1 MKHHSS
7 MVNINGPK
15 LKEILDKKALAP
27 GKLGMDLGFD
37 RYYITNHLRTGHL
50 PEAVCKDLEQ
60 YYDIS
65 LWWYKADKPIKVM
78 PTNMDNNVKVDSEK
92 FTSLLKNRGFSRK
105 EISET
110 LGISYKTLNT
120 CIDRGY
126 LPKRYSIVLADTYKI
141 FVEDYEPDPPEAEYI
156 KNDISAVQEACEQLE
171 KEKPMFKTVYNNK
184 EIPVEEIPVVEKKVE
199 EPAVTKKVNPK
210 IDISKIVEEAA
221 YRGTMKALLECFGL
235 EEES

>member
-37 RYYITNHLRTGHL
+37 RYYITNHLRTGRL
-50 PEAVCKDLEQ
+50 PEAVCKDLEH

-78 PTNMDNNVKVDSEK
+78 PTNMDNNINIDSTK

-105 EISET
+105 EISES

-120 CIDRGY
+120 CIERGY
-126 LPKRYSIVLADTYKI
+126 IPKRCSVVLADTYKI
-141 FVEDYEPDPPEAEYI
+141 FVEDYEPDPKEVEYI

-171 KEKPMFKTVYNNK
+171 KEKPMLKTVYNN
-184 EIPVEEIPVVEKKVE
+184 EEVPVVEEKVE
-199 EPAVTKKVNPK
+199 EPVITKKVTPK

-221 YRGTMKALLECFGL
+221 YRGTMRAILECFGL